1 MAGSFLRA
9 WSPLQRAASLTL
21 AIACAGLAA
30 IIYVEANA
38 PVGAMPSASPPL
50 AATARQPTDEA
61 AARYSMPPLQTYA
74 AVTERPIFSQSR
86 RPSPQEADDTAGAW
100 SSFVLAGIIIA
111 PNSRE
116 ALIRHG
122 TPPTMVHIRE
132 GQDIEGWVV
141 RSILPDRVVFVGG
154 DTLHELRLTGKP
166 ASQATVNTPPRRR
179 GAP

>member
-61 AARYSMPPLQTYA
+61 AAR
-74 AVTERPIFSQSR
+74 
-86 RPSPQEADDTAGAW
+86 
-100 SSFVLAGIIIA
+100 
-111 PNSRE
+111 
-116 ALIRHG
+116 
-122 TPPTMVHIRE
+122 
-132 GQDIEGWVV
+132 
-141 RSILPDRVVFVGG
+141 
-154 DTLHELRLTGKP
+154 
-166 ASQATVNTPPRRR
+166 
-179 GAP
+179 